1 MADVALRGVDK
12 AFGAQAILQGINLA
26 INDGEFVVIVGP
38 SGCGK
43 STLLRIIAGL
53 EPPTTGD
60 VLIDGISAL
69 DQTPSQRGVAMVF
82 QSYALYPHLNVYDN
96 MAFGLR
102 MAKRDEGEIR
112 TAVAKAAKLLGIE
125 DLLQRRPKELS
136 GGQRQRVAIGRAIV
150 RQPRLF
156 LLDEPLSNLDAGLRV
171 HMRHEF
177 ARLHRELATTMIYVT
192 HDQVEAMTLA
202 DRIVVL
208 NEGRFEQIGTP
219 NEIYH
224 APRNLF
230 VAGFLGSPRM
240 NLIAGEI
247 VDMSKAGIKVRL
259 VSGEVVSAAV
269 ARGDARPGDVVTL
282 GIRPEVLTKGAG
294 ANTICVTLDV
304 IETLGPAHGVYGL
317 MKGVDAPVC
326 ALLPGTLALPD
337 AGEMKLHFAA
347 QDAHL
352 FDAEGKAFARLPA
365 KPAAKAG

>member
-1 MADVALRGVDK
+1 MANVELRGLEK
-12 AFGAQAILQGINLA
+12 SFGANTVLKGVDLA
-26 INDGEFVVIVGP
+26 IRDGEFVVIVGP

-43 STLLRIIAGL
+43 STLLRLIAGL
-53 EPPTTGD
+53 EPPTQGD
-60 VLIDGISAL
+60 ILIEGKSAL
-69 DQTPSQRGVAMVF
+69 DDAPAQRGVAMVF
-82 QSYALYPHLNVYDN
+82 QSYALYPHLNVFDN

-102 MAKRDEGEIR
+102 MAKMAERDI
-112 TAVAKAAKLLGIE
+112 KAAVEKAAAMLGIE
-125 DLLQRRPKELS
+125 DLLDRRPRELS

-208 NEGRFEQIGTP
+208 NDGGVEQIGTP
-219 NEIYH
+219 QDIYD

-247 VDMSKAGIKVRL
+247 SAVKSHGVRIKL
-259 VSGEVVSAAV
+259 VTGDEVTAAV
-269 ARGDARPGDVVTL
+269 ASGKAVPGDKVTLGVRPESLSAEGVGNVLTATVDVVETLGSTRAVYAMMPRADQPVCAILPAGFSVRHGDVV
-282 GIRPEVLTKGAG
+282 R
-294 ANTICVTLDV
+294 
-304 IETLGPAHGVYGL
+304 
-317 MKGVDAPVC
+317 
-326 ALLPGTLALPD
+326 
-337 AGEMKLHFAA
+337 LHFDPA
-347 QDAHL
+347 QAYL
-352 FDAEGKAFARLPA
+352 FDASGEAFGRQSTATE
-365 KPAAKAG
+365 AA